1 MQDMKKDKLLG
12 RVHKNSQV
20 GLFTLPKLN
29 ELVENPSFK
38 QYLNQNEEEYKNIYY
53 SAERLKDCHSLLD
66 MSALAKVRTRAML
79 NMSTYK
85 DKSTSHI
92 AEMLIMG
99 STAGIIDMKKS
110 LRKYPDAPA
119 STKELAENLVEIE
132 EKSIEVLKQYL

>member
-1 MQDMKKDKLLG
+1 MKKDKLLG

-29 ELVENPSFK
+29 EYVENPSFK
-38 QYLNQNEEEYKNIYY
+38 QLLDEHEEEYKNIYY
-53 SAERLKDCHSLLD
+53 SAEKLRERYPLLD
-66 MSALAKVRTRAML
+66 MSALAKTRTRAML
-79 NMSTYK
+79 NISTLT

-110 LRKYPDAPA
+110 LRKNPDAPKK
-119 STKELAENLVEIE
+119 SKELAQNLLNIE
-132 EKSIEVLKQYL
+132 EKNIEFLKQYL

>member
-1 MQDMKKDKLLG
+1 MDMKKDKLLG

-29 ELVENPSFK
+29 EIVDDPSFK
-38 QYLNQNEEEYKNIYY
+38 QFLSENEEEYKNIYY
-53 SAERLKDCHSLLD
+53 SAERLKNTHSLLD
-66 MSALAKVRTRAML
+66 MSALAKFRTRAML
-79 NMSTYK
+79 NLSTYK

-110 LRKYPDAPA
+110 LRKYSDAPE
-119 STKELAENLVEIE
+119 SSKELAQSLVDIE